1 MVTVLTI
8 YKIVDDDDLPSN
20 GSDDGDYVY
29 FKSIKDAIDHA
40 EDGVAIMI
48 PPGVYH
54 GIDNVGLNIN
64 KNIFL
69 MSEPNKT
76 GDVVIDGEGK
86 SWIWNISAT
95 NITILGFTFINGYTD
110 GDGAALNFNKPLDN
124 STIIANFIN
133 NKAANGGAIYFAS
146 TGANINASLFT
157 HNVAEYDGGT
167 IYFSNGC
174 VIGNDTFSYNKADRG
189 GAIFQVGDLSK
200 KDIAFESNDAKEGSN
215 IFVVGTADPNLGF
228 SINDVNEGESVF
240 MEITTDSSYSGLVF
254 VEVNDFCYH
263 VNVVDGYGNASI
275 NLNPGIYIATA
286 IFRGSEK
293 YKISTIT
300 TEFEVHAK
308 ELIDPDLRISVANVT
323 STQPVLIEI
332 HATPN
337 YSGNVSVMLNYDSS
351 KLFTVN
357 VVNGYGNAII
367 GKLNP
372 GCYTAM
378 AYCDAIDDFDASSD
392 STDFE
397 VYEDD
402 SLIDPMLAIN
412 VTAQGIDK
420 PIIIE
425 FFANRS
431 YSGDFRIQI
440 DPFIDYMTNIDD
452 GYKKITLNGLFGG
465 IYTIIA
471 TAYSTDVFKES
482 TVSMEFKVDGQ
493 DLSDFNPYGN
503 ASSQLTNVSKP
514 AGSTVSAKV
523 KSLIAAKSK
532 AYVINYGGKYSV
544 TLKDA
549 QGKAISNRKI
559 TFVLAG
565 KSIGFAKTNSKGVAT
580 IKLSPNILKKIKAGE
595 KRIVIKFAG
604 DNKYKLASKTAIVT
618 IKKEKV
624 RLIAKKKSFKKSLKT
639 KKYSVFLKNS
649 KGKAIRNARIS
660 LRING
665 KTYYGKTNK
674 KGKIIFNIKKLN
686 KKGKYQAIIR
696 FKGNRYF
703 NAISKKATI
712 SVK

>member
-1 MVTVLTI
+1 
-8 YKIVDDDDLPSN
+8 
-20 GSDDGDYVY
+20 
-29 FKSIKDAIDHA
+29 
-40 EDGVAIMI
+40 
-48 PPGVYH
+48 
-54 GIDNVGLNIN
+54 
-64 KNIFL
+64 
-69 MSEPNKT
+69 
-76 GDVVIDGEGK
+76 
-86 SWIWNISAT
+86 
-95 NITILGFTFINGYTD
+95 
-110 GDGAALNFNKPLDN
+110 
-124 STIIANFIN
+124 
-133 NKAANGGAIYFAS
+133 
-146 TGANINASLFT
+146 
-157 HNVAEYDGGT
+157 
-167 IYFSNGC
+167 
-174 VIGNDTFSYNKADRG
+174 
-189 GAIFQVGDLSK
+189 
-200 KDIAFESNDAKEGSN
+200 
-215 IFVVGTADPNLGF
+215 
-228 SINDVNEGESVF
+228 
-240 MEITTDSSYSGLVF
+240 
-254 VEVNDFCYH
+254 
-263 VNVVDGYGNASI
+263 
-275 NLNPGIYIATA
+275 
-286 IFRGSEK
+286 
-293 YKISTIT
+293 
-300 TEFEVHAK
+300 
-308 ELIDPDLRISVANVT
+308 
-323 STQPVLIEI
+323 
-332 HATPN
+332 
-337 YSGNVSVMLNYDSS
+337 
-351 KLFTVN
+351 
-357 VVNGYGNAII
+357 
-367 GKLNP
+367 
-372 GCYTAM
+372 
-378 AYCDAIDDFDASSD
+378 
-392 STDFE
+392 
-397 VYEDD
+397 
-402 SLIDPMLAIN
+402 
-412 VTAQGIDK
+412 
-420 PIIIE
+420 
-425 FFANRS
+425 
-431 YSGDFRIQI
+431 
-440 DPFIDYMTNIDD
+440 
-452 GYKKITLNGLFGG
+452 
-465 IYTIIA
+465 
-471 TAYSTDVFKES
+471 
-482 TVSMEFKVDGQ
+482 MEFKVDGQ